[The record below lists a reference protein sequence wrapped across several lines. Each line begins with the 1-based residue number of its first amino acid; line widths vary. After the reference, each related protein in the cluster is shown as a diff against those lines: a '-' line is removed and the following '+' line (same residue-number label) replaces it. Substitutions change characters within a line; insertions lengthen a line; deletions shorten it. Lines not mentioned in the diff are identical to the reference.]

1 MVSIQTNHRK
11 ETTMQRAFAL
21 LLAALLLTACRP
33 VTVPQLPAATPT
45 PDPEAAFRDAY
56 NAATFA
62 YNAIR
67 VEVNRDDLN
76 DALNDP
82 AFRERVQEMARD
94 WRTKSNDL
102 RYMEQ
107 PPGEKWERAWPR
119 IMDAME
125 EYAYVA
131 SVLEV
136 AMRENT
142 PLLMAQ
148 TTGRADMAN
157 ALLNEAMEILRE

>member
-1 MVSIQTNHRK
+1 MVSIQPNQRK
-11 ETTMQRAFAL
+11 DNTMRAIILLLLAVL
-21 LLAALLLTACRP
+21 LLAACTMPAAP
-33 VTVPQLPAATPT
+33 PPPAATPT

-82 AFRERVQEMARD
+82 AFRERVQELARD